1 MAFYLLPKIKGV
13 ERRRLLDEQFHLR
26 QCYQLGQNLNRI
38 YLLKNVQQNSLQLR
52 QLLLE
57 KIIHAPELYPTQINL
72 YQKAI
77 QSTKDYLEL
86 CDRAIDKYQVAIRA
100 TTIQIETRKLLSVL
114 GANKADPN
122 IESDLEDLENQLVS
136 SNPDKLFEGATRKS
150 GVKLGKV

>member
-1 MAFYLLPKIKGV
+1 M
-13 ERRRLLDEQFHLR
+13 
-26 QCYQLGQNLNRI
+26 
-38 YLLKNVQQNSLQLR
+38 
-52 QLLLE
+52 LE